1 MLPSLFISQRAL
13 NLSAEVKLNRK
24 RTASEDDDNDDE
36 LFPFAG
42 NILYYN

>member
-1 MLPSLFISQRAL
+1 MLPSLFIFQRAL
-13 NLSAEVKLNRK
+13 NLSAEIKLNRK
-24 RTASEDDDNDDE
+24 RAAFEDDDDE

>member
-13 NLSAEVKLNRK
+13 NLSAEIKLNRK
-24 RTASEDDDNDDE
+24 RTVSEDDDDE

>member
-13 NLSAEVKLNRK
+13 NLSAEIKLNRK
-24 RTASEDDDNDDE
+24 RTASEDDE

>member
-24 RTASEDDDNDDE
+24 RTASEDDADDE

>member
-24 RTASEDDDNDDE
+24 RTASEDDDDDE